1 MAKIWQKLW
10 AAFLKSVTQN
20 RKYIQL
26 PPRTT
31 SHLKNLKNK
40 SVIRAKDL
48 SISFSGHVVFSEG
61 NFIVNSREKLGL
73 IGRNGSGKSTFLKL
87 ILKQLEP
94 DSGSIEIPRGYKI
107 GHLEQHIHFSHDTV
121 LEEICSVL
129 PEDREHEG
137 WKGEN
142 ILYGLGFVEADLHKD
157 PKKFSGG
164 FQVKLNLA
172 KLLLMEPQMLLLD
185 EPTNYLDIHSIRWLK
200 DFLQEWEG
208 ELILITHDRGFMDSV
223 ISHTLLIHR
232 NAFKKVPGNT
242 KGVREKIALEEEIYE
257 KTRINEDK
265 QRQKTQEWIDRF
277 GSKASQASRVQ
288 SRVKML
294 EKQDVKEKLGH
305 VATLDFQFNHLPYGS
320 KENMIEAEDVSFG
333 YNPDHL
339 LIQHLSFKVADGE
352 KICVIGKNGKGK
364 STLLKLITQDLA
376 ALHGN
381 VKINGKTEI
390 GYFGQ
395 MNIDRLDKNRSV
407 YEELQKVDERLPQS
421 RVRQVCSN
429 MMFSNDLANKK
440 ISVLSGGEKSR
451 VTLGKILL
459 KGVNLLLLDEPT
471 NHLDM
476 ESCEAL
482 MEAIRSFEG
491 AVVMVTHDEYFLQE
505 IANKLIIFDDNKTFT
520 FEDSYEFFL
529 KRVGWK
535 DH

>member
-1 MAKIWQKLW
+1 M
-10 AAFLKSVTQN
+10 
-20 RKYIQL
+20 
-26 PPRTT
+26 
-31 SHLKNLKNK
+31 
-40 SVIRAKDL
+40 IRVKDL
-48 SISFSGHVVFSEG
+48 SISFSGRDVFTEG
-61 NFIVNSREKLGL
+61 NFIINSREKVGL

-87 ILKQLEP
+87 ILKKLEP
-94 DSGSIEIPRGYKI
+94 DSGTVEIPRGYRI
-107 GHLEQHIHFSHDTV
+107 GHLEQHISFTHETV

-142 ILYGLGFVEADLHKD
+142 ILYGLGFTYDDLYKD

-172 KLLLMEPQMLLLD
+172 KLLLVEPQMLLLD

-200 DFLQEWEG
+200 EFLQEWEG
-208 ELILITHDRGFMDSV
+208 ELILITHDRGFMDAV
-223 ISHTLLIHR
+223 ITHTLVIHR

-242 KGVREKIALEEEIYE
+242 KGVREKIAAEEEIYE

-277 GSKASQASRVQ
+277 GAKASMASRAQ

-294 EKQDVKEKLGH
+294 EKQDVKEKLAH
-305 VATLDFQFNHLPYGS
+305 VETLEFKFNHTPYAT
-320 KENMIEAEDVSFG
+320 KENMIEVENIAFG
-333 YNPDHL
+333 YNADHL
-339 LIQHLSFKVADGE
+339 LIQNLSFKVADGD
-352 KICVIGKNGKGK
+352 KICIIGKNGKGK
-364 STLLKLITQDLA
+364 STLLKMLTRDLEP
-376 ALHGN
+376 LKGN

-395 MNIDRLDKNRSV
+395 MNIDRLDKNHSV
-407 YEELQKVDERLPQS
+407 YEELQKVDEKLPVT
-421 RVRQVCSN
+421 RVRQVCGN
-429 MMFSNDLANKK
+429 MMFSSDLANKK
-440 ISVLSGGEKSR
+440 IGVLSGGEKSR

-476 ESCEAL
+476 ESCESL
-482 MEAIRSFEG
+482 MQAIKEFPG
-491 AVVMVTHDEYFLQE
+491 AVIMVTHDEYFLQE

-529 KRVGWK
+529 KRIGWK

>member
-1 MAKIWQKLW
+1 M
-10 AAFLKSVTQN
+10 
-20 RKYIQL
+20 
-26 PPRTT
+26 
-31 SHLKNLKNK
+31 
-40 SVIRAKDL
+40 IRAKNL
-48 SISFSGHVVFSEG
+48 SISFSGRTVFQDV
-61 NFIVNSREKLGL
+61 NFIINAREKVGL
-73 IGRNGSGKSTFLKL
+73 IGKNGSGKSTFLKL
-87 ILKQLEP
+87 ILQKLEP
-94 DSGSIEIPRGYKI
+94 DSGAVEIPKGYRI
-107 GHLEQHIHFSHDTV
+107 GHLEQHIHFTHNTV

-142 ILYGLGFVEADLHKD
+142 ILYGLGFTYEDLAKD
-157 PKKFSGG
+157 PKNFSGG
-164 FQVKLNLA
+164 YQVKLNLA
-172 KLLLMEPQMLLLD
+172 KLLLVEPQMLLLD

-200 DFLQEWEG
+200 EFLHEWRG

-223 ISHTLLIHR
+223 ISHTLIIHR
-232 NAFKKVPGNT
+232 NEFKKLPGNT

-257 KTRINEDK
+257 KTRVNEDK

-294 EKQDVKEKLGH
+294 EKQDVKEKLAH
-305 VATLDFQFNHLPYGS
+305 VDNLEFKFNHKEFAS
-320 KENMIEAEDVSFG
+320 KDNMIEVENLAFG
-333 YNPDHL
+333 YSADNL
-339 LIQHLSFKVADGE
+339 LINNLSFKVANGD

-364 STLLKLITQDLA
+364 STLLKLLTGDLKPLKGTA
-376 ALHGN
+376 KAN
-381 VKINGKTEI
+381 NKTEI

-395 MNIDRLDKNRSV
+395 MNIDRLEKNSSI
-407 YEELQKVDERLPQS
+407 YEELQKVDERLPVT
-421 RVRQVCSN
+421 RVRQVCGN
-429 MMFSNDLANKK
+429 MMFSGDLANKK
-440 ISVLSGGEKSR
+440 IAVLSGGEKSR

-491 AVVMVTHDEYFLQE
+491 AVIMVTHDEYFLQE
-505 IANKLIIFDDNKTFT
+505 IANKLVIFDDNKTFV
-520 FEDSYEFFL
+520 FDDSYEFFL